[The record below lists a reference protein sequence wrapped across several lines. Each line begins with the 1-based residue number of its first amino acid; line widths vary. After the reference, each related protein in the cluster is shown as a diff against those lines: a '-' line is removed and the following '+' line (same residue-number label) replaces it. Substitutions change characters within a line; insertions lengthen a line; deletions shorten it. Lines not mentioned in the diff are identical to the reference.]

1 MGFWKNI
8 FKAKKWKKG
17 NIDYSKLPTHIA
29 IIMDGN
35 GRWAKKR
42 ALPRSMGHREGAKI
56 LKEITTF
63 CGEIGIK
70 YLTVY
75 AFSTENWKRPKS
87 EVDAL
92 MSLLL
97 DYLKNAETHI
107 GGKDV
112 RIQVIGDTSVFDDE
126 IKKEIDRVTKLTS
139 KNNGL
144 ILNIALN
151 YGSRAE
157 IVHAAK
163 RMAKEVLEGK
173 LKPDDIN
180 EEVLNDRLYT
190 AKIPD
195 PDLLIRPGGEK
206 RLSNFLLWQSAY
218 TELWYTDVLWPDFK
232 KEHIVEAILDYQRR
246 NRRFGGI

>member
-1 MGFWKNI
+1 LENI
-8 FKAKKWKKG
+8 FKAKKWKKA

-112 RIQVIGDTSVFDDE
+112 RIQVIGDTSV
-126 IKKEIDRVTKLTS
+126 LTM
-139 KNNGL
+139 
-144 ILNIALN
+144 
-151 YGSRAE
+151 R
-157 IVHAAK
+157 
-163 RMAKEVLEGK
+163 
-173 LKPDDIN
+173 
-180 EEVLNDRLYT
+180 
-190 AKIPD
+190 
-195 PDLLIRPGGEK
+195 
-206 RLSNFLLWQSAY
+206 
-218 TELWYTDVLWPDFK
+218 
-232 KEHIVEAILDYQRR
+232 
-246 NRRFGGI
+246 